1 MSRLIN
7 EALAKSVAEQMANK
21 MYNEKI
27 QSLDNKIFNFVSG
40 IVSVSIPKE
49 VFAFCSTHKGYCNL
63 CNTVTLSDDTDT
75 LYGLKCKSYPSNKST
90 LSEGKFIIST
100 KVMSYLKELIHERNS
115 INKKKSELEFRI
127 SGIILSFRTIGQV
140 RINFPEA
147 YSYIDEALGYK
158 PIPTPEILEVRKI
171 LNAKESE

>member
-1 MSRLIN
+1 MPRLIN
-7 EALAKSVAEQMANK
+7 ENLAKDIAEKMANE
-21 MYNEKI
+21 MYNAEI
-27 QSLDNKIFNFVSG
+27 QSLDNRIFNLVSG
-40 IVSVSIPKE
+40 IVSTSLPKE
-49 VFAFCSTHKGYCNL
+49 VLAFCSTHKGYCNW

-75 LYGLKCKSYPSNKST
+75 LYGLKCKSYPSNRST

-127 SGIILSFRTIGQV
+127 SGIILSFKTIGQV
-140 RINFPEA
+140 RVNFPEA

-158 PIPTPEILEVRKI
+158 PISTPEILEVRKI

>member
-1 MSRLIN
+1 MPRLIN
-7 EALAKSVAEQMANK
+7 ENLAKGIAEKMANK

-27 QSLDNKIFNFVSG
+27 QSLDNRIFNLVSG
-40 IVSVSIPKE
+40 IVSTSLPKE
-49 VFAFCSTHKGYCNL
+49 VLAFCSTHKGYCNW

-75 LYGLKCKSYPSNKST
+75 LYGLKCKSYPSNRST
-90 LSEGKFIIST
+90 LSEGKFIVST
-100 KVMSYLKELIHERNS
+100 KVMSYLKGLIHERNS

-127 SGIILSFRTIGQV
+127 SGIILSFKTIGQV
-140 RINFPEA
+140 RVNFPEA

>member
-7 EALAKSVAEQMANK
+7 ETLAKSIAEKMSNK
-21 MYNEKI
+21 MYDEKI
-27 QSLDNKIFNFVSG
+27 QSLDNKIFNLVSG
-40 IVSVSIPKE
+40 IVSVSTPKE
-49 VFAFCSTHKGYCNL
+49 VLAFCSTHKGYCNW
-63 CNTVTLSDDTDT
+63 CNTVTLSDETDT
-75 LYGLKCKSYPSNKST
+75 LYGLKCKSYPFNKDMS
-90 LSEGKFIIST
+90 SEGKFIVST

-127 SGIILSFRTIGQV
+127 SNIILSFKTIGQV
-140 RINFPEA
+140 RVNFPEA

-171 LNAKESE
+171 LNTKESD

>member
-1 MSRLIN
+1 MPRLIN
-7 EALAKSVAEQMANK
+7 ENLAKDIAEKMANK
-21 MYNEKI
+21 LYNEKI
-27 QSLDNKIFNFVSG
+27 QSLDNRIFNLVSG

-49 VFAFCSTHKGYCNL
+49 GLAFCPTYKAYCNW

-75 LYGLKCKSYPSNKST
+75 LYGLKCKSYPSNRSA

-127 SGIILSFRTIGQV
+127 SGIILSFKTIGQV
-140 RINFPEA
+140 RVNFPEA

-158 PIPTPEILEVRKI
+158 PISTPEILEVRKI

>member
-1 MSRLIN
+1 MSKLIN
-7 EALAKSVAEQMANK
+7 EALAKGIAEKMANK

-49 VFAFCSTHKGYCNL
+49 VLVFCSTHKGYCNW

-75 LYGLKCKSYPSNKST
+75 LYGLKCKSYPSNRSV
-90 LSEGKFIIST
+90 LSEGKFIVST

-127 SGIILSFRTIGQV
+127 SGIILSFKTIGQV
-140 RINFPEA
+140 RVNFPEA

>member
-1 MSRLIN
+1 MPRLIN
-7 EALAKSVAEQMANK
+7 ENLAKDIAEKMANK

-27 QSLDNKIFNFVSG
+27 QSLDNRIFNLVSG
-40 IVSVSIPKE
+40 IVSISIPKE
-49 VFAFCSTHKGYCNL
+49 VFAFCSTHKGYCNW
-63 CNTVTLSDDTDT
+63 CDTVTLSDDTDT
-75 LYGLKCKSYPSNKST
+75 LYGLKCKSYPSNRSS
-90 LSEGKFIIST
+90 LSEGKFIVST

-127 SGIILSFRTIGQV
+127 SGIILSFKTIGQV
-140 RINFPEA
+140 RVNFPEA

-158 PIPTPEILEVRKI
+158 PISTPEILEVRKI

>member
-7 EALAKSVAEQMANK
+7 GTLAKSIAEKMSNK
-21 MYNEKI
+21 MYDEKI

-49 VFAFCSTHKGYCNL
+49 VLDFCSTHKGYYNWY
-63 CNTVTLSDDTDT
+63 NTVTLSDNTDT
-75 LYGLKCKSYPSNKST
+75 LYGLKCKSYPSNRNPS
-90 LSEGKFIIST
+90 SEGKFIVSA

-127 SGIILSFRTIGQV
+127 SGIILSFKTIGQIRV
-140 RINFPEA
+140 NFPEA

-171 LNAKESE
+171 LNAKESD

>member
-1 MSRLIN
+1 MPRLIN
-7 EALAKSVAEQMANK
+7 ENLAKDIAEKMANK

-27 QSLDNKIFNFVSG
+27 QSLDNRIFNLVSD

-49 VFAFCSTHKGYCNL
+49 GLAFCPTYKGYCNWY
-63 CNTVTLSDDTDT
+63 NTVTLSDDTDT
-75 LYGLKCKSYPSNKST
+75 LYGLKCKSYPSNRST
-90 LSEGKFIIST
+90 LSEGKFIVST

-127 SGIILSFRTIGQV
+127 GGIILSFKTIGQV
-140 RINFPEA
+140 RVNFPEA

>member
-7 EALAKSVAEQMANK
+7 ETLAKSIAEKMSNK
-21 MYNEKI
+21 MYDEKI
-27 QSLDNKIFNFVSG
+27 QSLDNKIFNLVSG

-49 VFAFCSTHKGYCNL
+49 VLVFCSTHKGYCNW
-63 CNTVTLSDDTDT
+63 CNTVTLSDETDT
-75 LYGLKCKSYPSNKST
+75 LYGLKCKSYPFNRNMS
-90 LSEGKFIIST
+90 SEGKFIVST
-100 KVMSYLKELIHERNS
+100 KVMSYLKGLIHERNS

-127 SGIILSFRTIGQV
+127 RGIILSFKTIGQV
-140 RINFPEA
+140 RVNFPEA

-171 LNAKESE
+171 LNAKESD

>member
-7 EALAKSVAEQMANK
+7 ETLAKSIAEKMSNK
-21 MYNEKI
+21 MYDEKI
-27 QSLDNKIFNFVSG
+27 QSLDNKIFDLVSD

-49 VFAFCSTHKGYCNL
+49 VLDFCSTHKGYCNW
-63 CNTVTLSDDTDT
+63 CNTVTLSDETDT
-75 LYGLKCKSYPSNKST
+75 LYGLKCKSYPFNRNMS
-90 LSEGKFIIST
+90 SEGKFIVST
-100 KVMSYLKELIHERNS
+100 EVMTYLKELIHERNS

-127 SGIILSFRTIGQV
+127 SGIILSFKTIGQV
-140 RINFPEA
+140 RVNFPEA

-171 LNAKESE
+171 LNTKESD